1 MLNFRSALTLSS
13 WPMIVFFT
21 VALIPFSIK
30 LGDQGISANYLFF
43 LFPILVLLSGKSLI
57 LPQRLYLEFIAIY
70 IAILCLA
77 TAYQYT
83 LLGEFDRRL
92 VSFTIFMGMF
102 VFMFVKITPKMV
114 VGFKISVILISL
126 YFSIYSIYGYILE
139 GAEVLG
145 FSAKDVVGTQ
155 RIGFVYIVAFWILL
169 LFRTQSIMMRALKI
183 SAISCIFFGLLLT
196 FSRASIVALVGSL
209 IVYNVMHSYE
219 SRAGA
224 RQGVPPPPTAGSES
238 GCCRRP
244 SARCFAARPSS
255 SPGTDPAA
263 PGVVAP
269 SSTQSTPTAASRR
282 TPGTSG
288 APRPAACSRGSGRRS
303 IRLSNRL
310 SSALRRTCRNS
321 RAPSSQRRPR
331 TDVGGENRHARRR
344 VSLSICSHSKIAI
357 EMTSSPVAQPGN
369 PSRTQ
374 SDAPFPSNRR
384 GMTVS
389 CNASKARGSRKKLE
403 TLIRRW
409 RNRNVTSPVSWR
421 RRST

>member
-102 VFMFVKITPKMV
+102 VFMFVKITPKML

-219 SRAGA
+219 RLRNHEFILSRSQLSIFVTIFLIIALLLIFFP
-224 RQGVPPPPTAGSES
+224 VPFDF
-238 GCCRRP
+238 
-244 SARCFAARPSS
+244 FAERLFSN
-255 SPGTDPAA
+255 T
-263 PGVVAP
+263 
-269 SSTQSTPTAASRR
+269 TAAGDEVYDFENPNASEGYRVWMLQKVLDFVMYNPF
-282 TPGTSG
+282 T
-288 APRPAACSRGSGRRS
+288 GSGYLGVWVAIDEGGQGATHNQYTDVLFRTGVIGFGIYLYILYTLGKYLYKNHLGLFYGFVGVLIYGMFHETFKES
-303 IRLSNRL
+303 QGAFMLAFMVGMM
-310 SSALRRTCRNS
+310 SSAQLS
-321 RAPSSQRRPR
+321 
-331 TDVGGENRHARRR
+331 ARRR
-344 VSLSICSHSKIAI
+344 LLK
-357 EMTSSPVAQPGN
+357 
-369 PSRTQ
+369 
-374 SDAPFPSNRR
+374 
-384 GMTVS
+384 
-389 CNASKARGSRKKLE
+389 
-403 TLIRRW
+403 
-409 RNRNVTSPVSWR
+409 
-421 RRST
+421 